1 MTDGNEWWL
10 NGHLNVP
17 AIHSCEWALKGHW
30 MVSFSFHGM
39 VAFRLVL
46 KALIWCHR
54 STVLF
59 LFYFPFFRFFK
70 LFHSF
75 SSCWH
80 SLNLRYYLFGIWHF
94 CPFLNFPSSA
104 PCRSFLML
112 YTILVNVFIFLTM
125 FPCIN
130 IVDWGSWWH
139 LDQNHSALL
148 HDYLLAMTFSSFFLW
163 HSFASAS
170 PG

>member
-1 MTDGNEWWL
+1 MTDGNEWWTKWSLEYTRHSVMWMGTERSL
-10 NGHLNVP
+10 NGVFQFSRNGGVSSCVKSSDLMSSVNC
-17 AIHSCEWALKGHW
+17 AIPG
-30 MVSFSFHGM
+30 F
-39 VAFRLVL
+39 
-46 KALIWCHR
+46 
-54 STVLF
+54 
-59 LFYFPFFRFFK
+59 FPFFRFFK

-94 CPFLNFPSSA
+94 CPFLDFPSSA

-139 LDQNHSALL
+139 LDIH
-148 HDYLLAMTFSSFFLW
+148 W
-163 HSFASAS
+163 HSFATAS